1 MAKSEQLMPSGASAT
16 RQRRRTITATSIVMA
31 AVIATAALF
40 VFEPTQPVS
49 ASAPS
54 TSGMEVIEVPPGM
67 SDAEVQ
73 AMLDEQARASAMDVT
88 VASVMTLAGNELT
101 MRFANDASNK
111 SDQRL
116 VLEQDGTTAFASEP
130 VAPGYELEHVTLTH
144 QQADSLKSGPAVATI
159 TSVSDTGSPVGNGV
173 RIDIEIER
181 EDA

>member
-16 RQRRRTITATSIVMA
+16 RRRRRTITATGIVMA

-49 ASAPS
+49 ASVPS

-88 VASVMTLAGNELT
+88 VA
-101 MRFANDASNK
+101 
-111 SDQRL
+111 
-116 VLEQDGTTAFASEP
+116 
-130 VAPGYELEHVTLTH
+130 
-144 QQADSLKSGPAVATI
+144 
-159 TSVSDTGSPVGNGV
+159 
-173 RIDIEIER
+173 
-181 EDA
+181 